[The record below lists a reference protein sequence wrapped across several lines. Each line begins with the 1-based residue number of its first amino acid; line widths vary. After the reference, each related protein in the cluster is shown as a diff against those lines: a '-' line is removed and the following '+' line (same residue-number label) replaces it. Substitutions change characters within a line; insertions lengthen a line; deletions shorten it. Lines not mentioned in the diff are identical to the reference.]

1 VERFAEGQGDGRIA
15 SPVNF
20 ETNKQRLIALR
31 ELQSEQKE
39 NGNTLVGQQVLER
52 PIVG

>member
-1 VERFAEGQGDGRIA
+1 MERFAEGQSDGRIA

-20 ETNKQRLIALR
+20 ETSKQRLIALR

-39 NGNTLVGQQVLER
+39 NGNTLVGQQVLEG